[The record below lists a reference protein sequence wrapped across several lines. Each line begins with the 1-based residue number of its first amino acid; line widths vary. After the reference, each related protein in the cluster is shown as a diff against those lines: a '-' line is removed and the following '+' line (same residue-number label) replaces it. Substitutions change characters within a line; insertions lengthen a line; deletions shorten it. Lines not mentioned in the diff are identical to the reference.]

1 MASRIPSQTLPSPRT
16 DDRHARPATPV
27 ALVRRILAAVAA
39 TYRERLRFEAARSF
53 ASARTRVS
61 PEPEHALSW
70 RFGVPVR

>member
-1 MASRIPSQTLPSPRT
+1 MASRIPSQTLSPRRA
-16 DDRHARPATPV
+16 DDRHARPAAPV
-27 ALVRRILAAVAA
+27 ALMRRILAAVAA
-39 TYRERLRFEAARSF
+39 THRARLRFEAARSF